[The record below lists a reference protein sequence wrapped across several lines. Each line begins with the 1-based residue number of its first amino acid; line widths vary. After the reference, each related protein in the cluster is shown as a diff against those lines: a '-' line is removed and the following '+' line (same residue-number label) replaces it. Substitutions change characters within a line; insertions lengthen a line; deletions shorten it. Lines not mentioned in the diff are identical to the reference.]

1 MTPTTKKKAK
11 KFIKICD
18 ESENSFIKIIKK
30 ARKLAPEAEV
40 SIIRIILD
48 LCIVEAYEWEGNS
61 AVKTSEKL
69 QMWIDE
75 TLQTIEIREKEKER
89 LENLFKKHMKNFGF
103 TIKKVEEDD
112 NK

>member
-1 MTPTTKKKAK
+1 MTPITEKEVK
-11 KFIKICD
+11 KFMKICD
-18 ESENSFIKIIKK
+18 EFENSFMETTKK

-48 LCIVEAYEWEGNS
+48 LCIVKAYEWEGNS

-75 TLQTIEIREKEKER
+75 TVQIIEIREKEKER
-89 LENLFKKHMKNFGF
+89 LENLFKKHMSNLGF
-103 TIKKVEEDD
+103 TVKKVKEDD

>member
-48 LCIVEAYEWEGNS
+48 LCIVKAYELEGNS

-69 QMWIDE
+69 QMWIDG
-75 TLQTIEIREKEKER
+75 TVQTIEIKEKEKER
-89 LENLFKKHMKNFGF
+89 LENLFKKHMRNSGF

>member
-1 MTPTTKKKAK
+1 MN
-11 KFIKICD
+11 ICD

-40 SIIRIILD
+40 SIIRLIFD
-48 LCIVEAYEWEGNS
+48 LCIVKAYELESKS

-75 TLQTIEIREKEKER
+75 TVQTIEIREKKKER
-89 LENLFKKHMKNFGF
+89 LENLLKKHMSNLGF
-103 TIKKVEEDD
+103 TVKKVKEDD

>member
-75 TLQTIEIREKEKER
+75 TLQIIEIKEKEKER

>member
-1 MTPTTKKKAK
+1 MN
-11 KFIKICD
+11 ICD

-48 LCIVEAYEWEGNS
+48 LCIVKAYEWEGNS

-75 TLQTIEIREKEKER
+75 TVQIIEIREKEKER
-89 LENLFKKHMKNFGF
+89 LENLFKKHMSNLGF
-103 TIKKVEEDD
+103 TVKKVKEDD